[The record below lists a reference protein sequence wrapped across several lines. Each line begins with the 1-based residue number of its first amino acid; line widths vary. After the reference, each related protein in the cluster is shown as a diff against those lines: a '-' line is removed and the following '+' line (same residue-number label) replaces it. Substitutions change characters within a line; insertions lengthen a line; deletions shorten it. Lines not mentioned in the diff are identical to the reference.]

1 MDTLPVSVSLERS
14 IESFKKRGRTIIS
27 IEEEGT
33 PGMLITASA
42 IKEKNPLS
50 LVEEEVE
57 ISGGQHGRSSK
68 S

>member
-1 MDTLPVSVSLERS
+1 M
-14 IESFKKRGRTIIS
+14 ESFNNRDCEAHVSRRTIIS
-27 IEEEGT
+27 VEEEST

-42 IKEKNPLS
+42 INEENPLS

-57 ISGGQHGRSSK
+57 ISGGQHERSSM